1 MRTTLFDRL
10 TPEAREKYEQER
22 EKYGPSIDA
31 IYDSLKAK
39 TCWQDLTLTEVHRI
53 LLYSNSYENRI
64 DYIKLMYGDETII
77 KPIDN
82 LI

>member
-1 MRTTLFDRL
+1 MRTTLFKRL

-22 EKYGPSIDA
+22 IKYGPAIDA
-31 IYDSLKAK
+31 IYKTLKSK
-39 TCWQDLTLTEVHRI
+39 TVWQDLTLAEVHRV
-53 LLYSNSYENRI
+53 LLYSNSYDNRH

-77 KPIDN
+77 KPIND

>member
-1 MRTTLFDRL
+1 MRATLFSRL

-22 EKYGPSIDA
+22 KQYGPAIDA

-53 LLYSNSYENRI
+53 LLYSNNYDTRY

-77 KPIDN
+77 KPIND

>member
-31 IYDSLKAK
+31 IYK
-39 TCWQDLTLTEVHRI
+39 TFKEKKCWQDLTLTEVHRV
-53 LLYSNSYENRI
+53 LLYSNSFDNRY
-64 DYIKLMYGDETII
+64 DYIKLMYGDETIV
-77 KPIDN
+77 KPENDI
-82 LI
+82 I

>member
-22 EKYGPSIDA
+22 TQYGPSIDA

-39 TCWQDLTLTEVHRI
+39 TMWQELTLTEVHRI
-53 LLYSNSYENRI
+53 LLYSNNYDSRH
-64 DYIKLMYGDETII
+64 DYMKLMYGDETIV
-77 KPIDN
+77 KPEND

>member
-22 EKYGPSIDA
+22 EKHSPSIDA
-31 IYDSLKAK
+31 IYNSLKTK
-39 TCWQDLTLTEVHRI
+39 TIWQDLTLTEVHRV
-53 LLYSNSYENRI
+53 LLYSNSFDNRY
-64 DYIKLMYGDETII
+64 DYIKLMYGDETIV
-77 KPIDN
+77 KPEND